1 MNYALKMILLKKRL
15 EDRIKEISENKK
27 DLVLYR
33 IIDQIQY
40 VTYSFSTGIKMEV
53 SLIVY
58 GRAPLSFTI
67 CAEPNDNRV
76 YGLYELDVALSNIEL
91 LDPFEFTG
99 KAKEVHLQLKE
110 LFEGIYRPEGWNEHI
125 SESGGSK
132 SIKKLIEERDKLQKE
147 EDKKGKENTMTE
159 NNLKTVYYHG
169 IELKIKEEKIEE
181 YNTLTKEI
189 DTMFKMEY
197 AKSEEA
203 KSEIVRYF
211 TRYFRL
217 NPFRR
222 SDLSQDEKD
231 NYHLDSLHELARM
244 LEVHDIK
251 FYTNGISESLYKF
264 GMYHAKSYNN
274 GVIEKAIST
283 ISHETPEGMFFRF
296 DYDKLGETVL
306 YGYEED
312 RKLRDM
318 YDYIRRV
325 EDDYDTIIVVLN
337 RMRGLF
343 DYAFKADAKSRSKK
357 SVVNNAYGADPITT
371 LGTKLI

>member
-1 MNYALKMILLKKRL
+1 MIVEKSLRALRHIETKL
-15 EDRIKEISENKK
+15 ERVHSDKK
-27 DLVLYR
+27 DLMLYR
-33 IIDQIQY
+33 IIKHDITTIFG
-40 VTYSFSTGIKMEV
+40 VSTANIDV

-58 GRAPLSFTI
+58 GKGIMGFQITVDSFDNLYGMRDLNETI
-67 CAEPNDNRV
+67 TM
-76 YGLYELDVALSNIEL
+76 IEG

-99 KAKEVHLQLKE
+99 KAKKVHNHLKNLFQRTYVWTPRAGVKGSTIKE
-110 LFEGIYRPEGWNEHI
+110 LLL
-125 SESGGSK
+125 K
-132 SIKKLIEERDKLQKE
+132 RDKLQKE
-147 EDKKGKENTMTE
+147 EDEKGRENTMTE
-159 NNLKTVYYHG
+159 NSLKTVYYHG
-169 IELKIKEEKIEE
+169 IELKIKEEKMEE

-189 DTMFKMEY
+189 DTMFEMEY

-274 GVIEKAIST
+274 GVIGKAIST

-343 DYAFKADAKSRSKK
+343 DYAFKSDAESRAKK
-357 SVVNNAYGADPITT
+357 SVVNNAYGVDPIKT

>member
-1 MNYALKMILLKKRL
+1 MLAVKNLKISKYIEERL
-15 EDRIKEISENKK
+15 ENICDCKK
-27 DLVLYR
+27 DLLLYR
-33 IIDQIQY
+33 IINHG
-40 VTYSFSTGIKMEV
+40 TAGIGDYRTAYIDV
-53 SLIVY
+53 SLIVH
-58 GRAPLSFTI
+58 GKGIMGFQISLDSI
-67 CAEPNDNRV
+67 SDNI
-76 YGLYELDVALSNIEL
+76 YGLSDLNKTFAMIEELE
-91 LDPFEFTG
+91 PFEFTG
-99 KAKEVHLQLKE
+99 KAKEVHEYLKSIFGGAYFGVPGIKKETIKE
-110 LFEGIYRPEGWNEHI
+110 LVL
-125 SESGGSK
+125 K
-132 SIKKLIEERDKLQKE
+132 RDKLQKE
-147 EDKKGKENTMTE
+147 EDERKENNAMTE
-159 NNLKTVYYHG
+159 SNIKTVTYHG
-169 IELKIKEEKIEE
+169 IELKIKEEKMEE
-181 YNTLTKEI
+181 YNTLTEEI

-274 GVIEKAIST
+274 GVIRKAIST

-357 SVVNNAYGADPITT
+357 SVVNNAYGVDPIKT

>member
-1 MNYALKMILLKKRL
+1 MIFEIKNAIEGRLKDM
-15 EDRIKEISENKK
+15 SSYKK
-27 DLVLYR
+27 DLMLYR
-33 IIDQIQY
+33 IIVHGMDDEGGNFH
-40 VTYSFSTGIKMEV
+40 TCFMSV

-58 GRAPLSFTI
+58 GK
-67 CAEPNDNRV
+67 
-76 YGLYELDVALSNIEL
+76 GLLGFQIDTFSRGVGELKQTLDMIED
-91 LDPFEFTG
+91 LDPVEFTG
-99 KAKEVHLQLKE
+99 EAKDVHQCLRRV
-110 LFEGIYRPEGWNEHI
+110 FEGVFFQTPKI
-125 SESGGSK
+125 SDEP
-132 SIKKLIEERDKLQKE
+132 IKALVLKRDRLQKE
-147 EDKKGKENTMTE
+147 EDDKGKENTMTE
-159 NNLKTVYYHG
+159 NTLKTVYYHG

-274 GVIEKAIST
+274 GVIRKAIST

-343 DYAFKADAKSRSKK
+343 DYAFKSDAESRAKK
-357 SVVNNAYGADPITT
+357 SVVNNAYGVDPIKT

>member
-40 VTYSFSTGIKMEV
+40 VTYSFSTGMKMEV

-91 LDPFEFTG
+91 LNPFEFTG

-147 EDKKGKENTMTE
+147 ENKKGKEDKMTE
-159 NNLKTVYYHG
+159 SNLKTVHYHG
-169 IELKIKEEKIEE
+169 IELKIKEEKMEE
-181 YNTLTKEI
+181 YNSLINEI
-189 DTMFKMEY
+189 DEMFKIEY

-203 KSEIVRYF
+203 RSEIVRYF

-217 NPFRR
+217 NPFEREDI
-222 SDLSQDEKD
+222 SD
-231 NYHLDSLHELARM
+231 NYHLESLHTLARM

-251 FYTNGISESLYKF
+251 FFTSSGIVSSLGKF
-264 GMYHAKSYNN
+264 GRYHARSHNN
-274 GVIEKAIST
+274 GVIEKSIKNISREVPDSMLFT
-283 ISHETPEGMFFRF
+283 FNYE
-296 DYDKLGETVL
+296 KLGASLL
-306 YGYEED
+306 YGED
-312 RKLRDM
+312 VQDPDSR
-318 YDYIRRV
+318 YDYITKI
-325 EDDYDTIIVVLN
+325 EDYYYTIIVVLN
-337 RMRGLF
+337 RH
-343 DYAFKADAKSRSKK
+343 
-357 SVVNNAYGADPITT
+357 
-371 LGTKLI
+371 

>member
-1 MNYALKMILLKKRL
+1 MLAVKNLKISKYIEKRL
-15 EDRIKEISENKK
+15 EDICDCKK
-27 DLVLYR
+27 DLLLYR
-33 IIDQIQY
+33 IINHS
-40 VTYSFSTGIKMEV
+40 TTGIGGFRVASIDV

-58 GRAPLSFTI
+58 GKGIMGFQISLDDIS
-67 CAEPNDNRV
+67 DNV
-76 YGLYELDVALSNIEL
+76 YGLSDLNKTFAMIEELE
-91 LDPFEFTG
+91 PFEFTG
-99 KAKEVHLQLKE
+99 KAKEIHEYLKGVFEGSHFGVPRAGIKKESIKE
-110 LFEGIYRPEGWNEHI
+110 LVL
-125 SESGGSK
+125 K
-132 SIKKLIEERDKLQKE
+132 RDKLQKE
-147 EDKKGKENTMTE
+147 EDEKGKENTMTE
-159 NNLKTVYYHG
+159 NTLKTVHYHG
-169 IELKIKEEKIEE
+169 IELKIKEEKMEE

-274 GVIEKAIST
+274 GVIRKAIST

-343 DYAFKADAKSRSKK
+343 DYAFKSDAESRAKK
-357 SVVNNAYGADPITT
+357 RVVNNAYGVDPITT

>member
-1 MNYALKMILLKKRL
+1 MLKR
-15 EDRIKEISENKK
+15 DR
-27 DLVLYR
+27 
-33 IIDQIQY
+33 
-40 VTYSFSTGIKMEV
+40 
-53 SLIVY
+53 
-58 GRAPLSFTI
+58 
-67 CAEPNDNRV
+67 
-76 YGLYELDVALSNIEL
+76 
-91 LDPFEFTG
+91 
-99 KAKEVHLQLKE
+99 
-110 LFEGIYRPEGWNEHI
+110 
-125 SESGGSK
+125 
-132 SIKKLIEERDKLQKE
+132 LQKE
-147 EDKKGKENTMTE
+147 EDEKGKENTMTE
-159 NNLKTVYYHG
+159 NTLKTVYYHG

-274 GVIEKAIST
+274 GVIRKAIST

-343 DYAFKADAKSRSKK
+343 DYAFKSDAESRAKK
-357 SVVNNAYGADPITT
+357 SVVNNAYGVDPIKT
-371 LGTKLI
+371 LGQNLFNLYIIIMYVSK

>member
-40 VTYSFSTGIKMEV
+40 VTYSFSTGMKMEV

-91 LDPFEFTG
+91 LNPFEFTG

-110 LFEGIYRPEGWNEHI
+110 LFEGIYRPEDWNKHI

-147 EDKKGKENTMTE
+147 ETRKENKMTE
-159 NNLKTVYYHG
+159 SNLKTVHYHG

-189 DTMFKMEY
+189 DTMFEMEY

-251 FYTNGISESLYKF
+251 FYTSEITESLHKF
-264 GMYHAKSYNN
+264 GIYHAKSYNN
-274 GVIEKAIST
+274 GVIGKAIST
-283 ISHETPEGMFFRF
+283 ISHEAPEGMFFRF
-296 DYDKLGETVL
+296 DYDRLGEAVL
-306 YGYEED
+306 YGYEEN
-312 RKLRDM
+312 RKLKDM
-318 YDYIRRV
+318 YAYIQRV

-337 RMRGLF
+337 RQ
-343 DYAFKADAKSRSKK
+343 
-357 SVVNNAYGADPITT
+357 
-371 LGTKLI
+371 